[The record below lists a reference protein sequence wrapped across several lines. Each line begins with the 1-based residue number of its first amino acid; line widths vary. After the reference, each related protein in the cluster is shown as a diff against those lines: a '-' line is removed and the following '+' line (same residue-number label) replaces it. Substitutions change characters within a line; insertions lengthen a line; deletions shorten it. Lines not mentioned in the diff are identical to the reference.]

1 MVNKKMEEEILLK
14 VRNIHRNLGI
24 IIAILLLLNQL
35 TIAGIFVTP
44 RGFRMTLAGPITGMR
59 RIESRTGNPIINL
72 IIYGINLV
80 TAKLLIKDEFF
91 LTGSVLTPDGF
102 TVNVGGPLFGLP
114 RVVYRLPD
122 FIMDQDNFH
131 EIVSKQFNMD
141 PNIVNKYRRE

>member
-1 MVNKKMEEEILLK
+1 MNETKVLLT

-35 TIAGIFVTP
+35 TIVGIFVTP

-91 LTGSVLTPDGF
+91 LAGSVLTSDGF
-102 TVNVGGPLFGLP
+102 TLNVGGPLFGLP